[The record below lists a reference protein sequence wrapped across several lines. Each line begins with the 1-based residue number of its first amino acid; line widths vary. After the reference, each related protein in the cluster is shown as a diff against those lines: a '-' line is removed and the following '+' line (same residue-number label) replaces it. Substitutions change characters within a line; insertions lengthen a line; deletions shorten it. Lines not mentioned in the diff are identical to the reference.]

1 MSFLKNNKKKILVI
15 MLIVILLLILFGI
28 LFMIKVMLN
37 LQDAEKESYQP
48 SDSKRHQNIQI
59 KSKQNVNNL
68 SFLILG
74 LDKKDSGTQ
83 RTDSI
88 IVATYNVKKNTITMT
103 RIPRDLYIEVDDYKG
118 KINALYETKGL
129 STTINVIQD
138 YTGIPITNYATTDF
152 DGLTKMI
159 DHVGGIDINSDIQV
173 DDSNNSN
180 LGGNIYI
187 NKGKNHLNGK
197 EALGYSRIRY
207 IDNDIERGN
216 RQMDVIKA
224 LIKKLT
230 STSQLT
236 NADGNIK
243 YMSKYVKTDM
253 KISTAIDYTLNLNS
267 TPKMNKLTFK
277 WDQFN
282 NNGEDFVTIDDKER
296 AKMSNELRKN
306 LDLKQ
311 NAALVPIKTK
321 P

>member
-1 MSFLKNNKKKILVI
+1 MSFLKNNKKKILI
-15 MLIVILLLILFGI
+15 ILLIIVLLLILFGI
-28 LFMIKVMLN
+28 LFIIKVMLN
-37 LQDAEKESYQP
+37 LQEAEKESYQP
-48 SDSKRHQNIQI
+48 IDHNRHQNIQI
-59 KSKQNVNNL
+59 KSNQNMNNL

-74 LDKKDSGTQ
+74 LDKENEGTQ

-88 IVATYNVKKNTITMT
+88 IVATYNVDKNTITMT
-103 RIPRDLYIEVDDYKG
+103 RIPRDLYIEVDEYKG

-129 STTINVIQD
+129 SATINFIQD

-152 DGLTKMI
+152 KGLTKMI
-159 DHVGGIDINSDIQV
+159 DHVGGIDINSNIQI

-187 NKGKNHLNGK
+187 NKGKNHLNGR

-216 RQMDVIKA
+216 RQMDVINA

-230 STSQLT
+230 STSQLAT
-236 NADGNIK
+236 ADSNIK
-243 YMSKYVKTDM
+243 YMSKYIKTDM
-253 KISTAIDYTLNLNS
+253 KISTAIDYALNLNS
-267 TPKMNKLTFK
+267 TPKMNKLTFT

-282 NNGEDFVTIDDKER
+282 NNGEDFVTIDDNER
-296 AKMSNELRKN
+296 YKMSKELRKN

-311 NAALVPIKTK
+311 DTALLPIKTR